1 MHITLFG
8 LLWLVTILLWLLINH
23 TNTAK
28 MIAPMFITMIFQCN
42 AFIVVNGSSIGMQIV
57 AASALLVILC
67 ITTNKSTAEIEEIR
81 FQKHIFN
88 YLVLFLGYFTISS
101 VLQNV
106 FREKPL
112 NVMMIIVYVGVGLVL
127 LKKRIIISEEELE
140 HIENAIINILL
151 IVGAIQMLTK
161 AGWLPMNSL
170 LKLLVYNDG
179 DPNIIFNSKSLLVFY
194 STFMEPSYCGT
205 ALDGFF
211 ALVAMRPA
219 DKGNMIRLIMILVS
233 IILTRSTTAYI
244 GLIVIVAGLF
254 INNSRNKSFNLFII
268 PLLFIVAGVLIF
280 NMDVV
285 NDVIFNKRGTA
296 SYRVRSNW
304 NLDALSHF
312 KENPIWGIGYTRSR
326 ASSLIYT
333 LLAEHGI
340 VGTLLYCLIIIHFII
355 ELISKKTKTIT
366 KSHSVMVLGISLCQF
381 IACPDLNNCVF
392 WLGLYLFILSYKCLD
407 RSAWNENGATNGCN
421 TGVAKLN

>member
-8 LLWLVTILLWLLINH
+8 LLWLVIILFWFLINH

-28 MIAPMFITMIFQCN
+28 MIAPLIITMIFQSN
-42 AFIVVNGSSIGMQIV
+42 AFVVVNGSSIGMQIV
-57 AASALLVILC
+57 SASALLVILC
-67 ITTNKSTAEIEEIR
+67 ITANKPSTEIDEICFHKR
-81 FQKHIFN
+81 IFFF
-88 YLVLFLGYFTISS
+88 LVLFLGYFIISS

-106 FREKPL
+106 FSEKPL

-127 LKKRIIISEEELE
+127 LKKKIIMVAEELE
-140 HIENAIINILL
+140 KIENTIINIIV
-151 IVGAIQMLTK
+151 IVGVLQMLSK
-161 AGWLPMNSL
+161 AGVLPIDGL
-170 LKLLVYNDG
+170 LKILVYNDD
-179 DPNIIFNSKSLLVFY
+179 DPNIIFNSKSLLAFY

-205 ALDGFF
+205 ALVGLF

-219 DKGNMIRLIMILVS
+219 DRGNLIRLIMILVS
-233 IILTRSTTAYI
+233 IMLTRSTTAYI
-244 GLIVIVAGLF
+244 VLTVIVASLF
-254 INNSRNKSFNLFII
+254 IDNSRNKSFNYLVV
-268 PLLFIVAGVLIF
+268 PLIFIVAGVLIF

-285 NDVIFNKRGTA
+285 NDVIFNKRHTA

-304 NLDALSHF
+304 NLYALNHF

-340 VGTLLYCLIIIHFII
+340 VGAFLYCLIIIQFII
-355 ELISKKTKTIT
+355 ELISKKTKAIT

-381 IACPDLNNCVF
+381 IACPDLNNSVF
-392 WLGLYLFILSYKCLD
+392 WLGFYLFILSCNCYERCVG
-407 RSAWNENGATNGCN
+407 SENGVQ
-421 TGVAKLN
+421 VAQQKGIAENN